1 MKQLWSKDTE
11 KKFFNESFDFA
22 TPEQLFN
29 LSNDSRYFAY
39 WPKTYKGKTSTLQ
52 SRNSLIGSFSEKWT
66 TDLLQE
72 IASNLGLYAVKG
84 AVCEQLSLPK
94 NSSADVVISTSKDVY
109 QKAENIRAIIEVKM
123 SIVWN
128 WEYKDRALYCL
139 GDYHTHKGN
148 PGLLRSDSMLKAIG
162 KSINVRISCSKASSI
177 PIIVMGNTP
186 ITKNYY
192 SKVDHLK
199 RTGIIQ
205 GFCSVNPN
213 PSDIR
218 VTELKQTKGKGFIK
232 FDDYEELKSSFVS
245 LLSENRYYFSSMKTN
260 LELGKIIEQANLE
273 VTYEKKAEKFLEL
286 LKEN

>member
-205 GFCSVNPN
+205 GFWSVNPN

>member
-205 GFCSVNPN
+205 GFWSVNPN

-260 LELGKIIEQANLE
+260 LELGNRTSKFRSNLRKKSRKIS
-273 VTYEKKAEKFLEL
+273 
-286 LKEN
+286 